1 MRVEFCQYPMSRS
14 GVGST
19 GAGFFYAF
27 NRVEFD
33 PFNMVE
39 IDQFTFSC
47 VLPRGYASRGH
58 VLFAAGKGPFVRP
71 LY

>member
-1 MRVEFCQYPMSRS
+1 MEGLSVPRPVPVLAHR
-14 GVGST
+14 GGI
-19 GAGFFYAF
+19 FYAF

>member
-1 MRVEFCQYPMSRS
+1 MLWKVYQYPVPFRCWR
-14 GVGST
+14 T

-39 IDQFTFSC
+39 IDQFNN
-47 VLPRGYASRGH
+47 G
-58 VLFAAGKGPFVRP
+58 
-71 LY
+71 

>member
-1 MRVEFCQYPMSRS
+1 MSRS

-33 PFNMVE
+33 SFNMVE

-58 VLFAAGKGPFVRP
+58 VLLATEKEPFGQP